1 VHRRRRR
8 GWATGATNDV
18 LCGHVATTTCD
29 DDEQRK
35 KHDTSSAA
43 ADTQAARRTRQTDR
57 PTDSHTQAG
66 SRLPAS
72 QQKPAQTL
80 TDSGHQMPA
89 TAPARASYR
98 PVIYCLMAPSRR
110 SGRPPGEKSKNG
122 SCSNKRVLRAQ
133 GRRLPPS
140 DGATDST
147 DRRRVWSM
155 ALNETTREPADPAPT
170 TRLWGSGRLLAHAAA
185 IWRTE
190 TK

>member
-1 VHRRRRR
+1 MTYCVVTWPRRR
-8 GWATGATNDV
+8 
-18 LCGHVATTTCD
+18 ATTTNSGRNTTRRAQQQTRRRH
-29 DDEQRK
+29 DEPDK
-35 KHDTSSAA
+35 P
-43 ADTQAARRTRQTDR
+43 TDR
-57 PTDSHTQAG
+57 PTVTRRQAAG
-66 SRLPAS
+66 SPLRSRSPPRRSPIA
-72 QQKPAQTL
+72 ATRC
-80 TDSGHQMPA
+80 PA